1 MKNLQQKEVV
11 DSTKITAEE
20 CQQVRI
26 RWKFICCEL
35 KALEFRWSF
44 FMQLHLNKNLMVFT
58 ETLKIYK
65 FADLMEPK

>member
-20 CQQVRI
+20 CEQVRR
-26 RWKFICCEL
+26 RWKFIYCEL
-35 KALEFRWSF
+35 KNLAFRRSF

-58 ETLKIYK
+58 EILKIYK
-65 FADLMEPK
+65 FADLM